1 MGHSMLKTP
10 GIMVVE
16 PSSEQGKRR
25 AAGIFSRKD
34 SYLDPEA
41 IKTSLKDIR
50 NYAKDNYAPLLDQL
64 KKSLEQFSG
73 VKVTF
78 AESAKDA
85 ASRIRE
91 IAGTTTLASM
101 NKSNVVVN
109 ELRPELRAMGFST
122 YLRYF
127 TEFNNF
133 DIDSFKKKVEDY
145 WAVPASHGRGLV
157 ESFEVRKQFYRLNL
171 SEVRDYVAILG
182 VNAASADDGTLFF
195 LQHMSN
201 ISKDLEQAKKII
213 FVVSIEK
220 VLKDKASALFHTRSM
235 GIFGLESVLLD
246 LNPNPAEA
254 YNFEELPVLSGI
266 QDKEV
271 HLIVLDNGRTALL
284 NNGYQ
289 DLFLCIDC
297 RACARQ
303 CPIGKHLMVERA
315 LVYSPKNYVLSFLQ
329 GKVPPLDEC
338 LHCGRCEVEC
348 PVGIDVPTLVW
359 KTQIE
364 YAQKHGRSFKKRLL
378 DDPEILAKLG
388 TLTAP
393 LANWAGNLPIVKR
406 IMELTAGI
414 HHQASLPMF
423 HRRTFRDWF
432 KGGSRG

>member
-1 MGHSMLKTP
+1 MLRVP

-16 PSSEQGKRR
+16 PSAEQGKRR

-34 SYLDPEA
+34 SYLDTSD
-41 IKTSLKDIR
+41 IKARLQEIR
-50 NYAKDNYAPLLDQL
+50 TYAKENHASLLDQL
-64 KKSLEQFSG
+64 KKSLEQCSG
-73 VKVTF
+73 VNVTF
-78 AESAKDA
+78 AGKAAEA
-85 ASRIRE
+85 ASQIRR
-91 IAGTTTLASM
+91 IAGSAELVSM

-109 ELRPELRAMGFST
+109 ELRPELHALGLKT

-133 DIDSFKKKVEDY
+133 DVDTFKKKVEDY
-145 WAVPASHGRGLV
+145 WSVPGMHGRGLV
-157 ESFEVRKQFYRLNL
+157 ESFEIRRQFSRLD
-171 SEVRDYVAILG
+171 SSDVRDYVAVLG
-182 VNAASADDGTLFF
+182 ANAVSAEDGTLYF

-213 FVVSIEK
+213 LVVSIEK
-220 VLKDKASALFHTRSM
+220 VLKDREAALFHTRSM
-235 GIFGLESVLLD
+235 GIFGLESILLD
-246 LNPNPAEA
+246 LDPNPAEA
-254 YNFEELPVLSGI
+254 YDFEQLPVLPNDRGAANR
-266 QDKEV
+266 EV

-284 NNGYQ
+284 GNGYQ

-303 CPIGKHLMVERA
+303 CPIGKHLMAEKG
-315 LVYSPKNYVLSFLQ
+315 LVYSPKNYILAFLQ
-329 GKVPPLDEC
+329 GKVSPLDEC

-359 KTQIE
+359 KTQIDYYE
-364 YAQKHGRSFKKRLL
+364 KHGRSLKKRLL

-406 IMELTAGI
+406 IMEATAGI
-414 HHQASLPMF
+414 HHQANLPTF

-432 KGGSRG
+432 KGGARE

>member
-1 MGHSMLKTP
+1 MLKMP
-10 GIMVVE
+10 GIMVIE
-16 PSSEQGKRR
+16 PSAEQGKRR

-34 SYLDPEA
+34 SYLDSNA
-41 IKTSLKDIR
+41 IKASLKDAR
-50 NYAKDNYAPLLDQL
+50 DYAKENHASLRDQL
-64 KKSLEQFSG
+64 KKSFEQFSG
-73 VKVTF
+73 VTVTV
-78 AESAKDA
+78 AENAKNA
-85 ASRIRE
+85 ASQIRQ
-91 IAGTTTLASM
+91 IAGATELASM

-109 ELRPELRAMGFST
+109 ELRPELHALGLKT

-133 DIDSFKKKVEDY
+133 DLETFKKKVEDY
-145 WAVPASHGRGLV
+145 WSVPGMHGRGLV
-157 ESFEVRKQFYRLNL
+157 ESFEVRKQFYRLDS

-182 VNAASADDGTLFF
+182 VNAASAEDGTLYF

-213 FVVSIEK
+213 LVVSVEK
-220 VLKDKASALFHTRSM
+220 VLKDKKAALLHTRSM
-235 GIFGLESVLLD
+235 GIFGLESILLD
-246 LNPNPAEA
+246 LNPNPTEA
-254 YNFEELPVLSGI
+254 YDFDQLPVLSGA
-266 QDKEV
+266 QEREV
-271 HLIVLDNGRTALL
+271 HLIILDNGRTALL

-303 CPIGKHLMVERA
+303 CPIGKHLMVERG
-315 LVYSPKNYVLSFLQ
+315 LVYSPKNYVLAFLQ

-348 PVGIDVPTLVW
+348 PVDIDVPTLVW

-364 YAQKHGRSFKKRLL
+364 YAQKHGRSLKKRLL
-378 DDPEILAKLG
+378 DDPEILAKMG

-393 LANWAGNLPIVKR
+393 LANWAGSLPIVKQ

-414 HHQASLPMF
+414 HHQANLPTF

-432 KGGSRG
+432 KGGARD

>member
-1 MGHSMLKTP
+1 MLKTP
-10 GIMVVE
+10 GIMVIE

-25 AAGIFSRKD
+25 AAGIFSHKD
-34 SYLDPEA
+34 SYLDAEA
-41 IKTSLKDIR
+41 IKTNLKDVR
-50 NYAKDNYAPLLDQL
+50 GYTKNNCTPLLDQL
-64 KKSLEQFSG
+64 KRSLEQYSG

-78 AESAKDA
+78 AENAKNA
-85 ASRIRE
+85 ASRIKE
-91 IAGTTTLASM
+91 IAGPTNLVSM

-109 ELRPELRAMGFST
+109 ELRPELRALGLNT

-133 DIDSFKKKVEDY
+133 DVETFKKKVEDY
-145 WAVPASHGRGLV
+145 WSVPGMHGRGLV
-157 ESFEVRKQFYRLNL
+157 ESFEVRKQFLRLNP

-182 VNAASADDGTLFF
+182 VNAASAEDGTLYF

-201 ISKDLEQAKKII
+201 ISKDLEQARKII
-213 FVVSIEK
+213 LVVSVEK
-220 VLKDKASALFHTRSM
+220 VLKDKEAALLHTRSM
-235 GIFGLESVLLD
+235 GIFGLESILLD
-246 LNPNPAEA
+246 LNPNPTEA
-254 YNFEELPVLSGI
+254 YDFDQLPVLPSA
-266 QDKEV
+266 QEREEREV
-271 HLIVLDNGRTALL
+271 HLIILDNGRTALL

-303 CPIGKHLMVERA
+303 CPIGKHLMVERG
-315 LVYSPKNYVLSFLQ
+315 LVYSPKNYILAFLQ

-364 YAQKHGRSFKKRLL
+364 YAQKHGRSLKKRLL
-378 DDPEILAKLG
+378 DDPEILAKMG

-393 LANWAGNLPIVKR
+393 LANWAGSLPIVKR

-414 HHQASLPMF
+414 HHQASLPTF
-423 HRRTFRDWF
+423 HRRTFKDWF
-432 KGGSRG
+432 KGGARE

>member
-1 MGHSMLKTP
+1 MLKTP
-10 GIMVVE
+10 GIMVIE

-34 SYLDPEA
+34 SYLDAEA

-50 NYAKDNYAPLLDQL
+50 GYTKNNCVPLLDQL
-64 KKSLEQFSG
+64 KRSLEQYSG

-78 AESAKDA
+78 AENAKNA
-85 ASRIRE
+85 ASRIKE
-91 IAGTTTLASM
+91 IAGPTTLVSM

-109 ELRPELRAMGFST
+109 ELRPELHAMGLNT
-122 YLRYF
+122 HLRYF

-133 DIDSFKKKVEDY
+133 DVETFKKKVEDY
-145 WAVPASHGRGLV
+145 WSVPGMHGRGLV
-157 ESFEVRKQFYRLNL
+157 ESFEVRKQFLRLNP
-171 SEVRDYVAILG
+171 SEVRDYVA
-182 VNAASADDGTLFF
+182 SAEDGTLYF

-201 ISKDLEQAKKII
+201 ISKDLEQARKII
-213 FVVSIEK
+213 LVVSVEK
-220 VLKDKASALFHTRSM
+220 VLKDKEAALLHTRSM
-235 GIFGLESVLLD
+235 GIFGLESILLD

-254 YNFEELPVLSGI
+254 YDFDQLPVLPNI
-266 QDKEV
+266 QEREEREV
-271 HLIVLDNGRTALL
+271 HLIILDNGRTALL

-303 CPIGKHLMVERA
+303 CPIGKHLMVERG
-315 LVYSPKNYVLSFLQ
+315 LVYSPKNYILAFLQ

-364 YAQKHGRSFKKRLL
+364 YAQKHGRSLKKRLL
-378 DDPEILAKLG
+378 DDPEILAKMG

-393 LANWAGNLPIVKR
+393 LANWAGSLPIVKR

-414 HHQASLPMF
+414 HHQASLPTF
-423 HRRTFRDWF
+423 HRRTFKDWF
-432 KGGSRG
+432 KGGTRE

>member
-1 MGHSMLKTP
+1 MLKMP
-10 GIMVVE
+10 GIMVIE
-16 PSSEQGKRR
+16 PSAEQGKRR

-34 SYLDPEA
+34 SHLDAEA
-41 IKTSLKDIR
+41 IKVSLKDIR
-50 NYAKDNYAPLLDQL
+50 NYTKNNNAPLLDQL
-64 KKSLEQFSG
+64 KKTFEQFSG
-73 VKVTF
+73 IKVTV
-78 AESAKDA
+78 AENAKNA

-91 IAGTTTLASM
+91 IAGATTLASM

-109 ELRPELRAMGFST
+109 ELRPELRAMGFNT

-133 DIDSFKKKVEDY
+133 DVDTFKKKVEDY
-145 WAVPASHGRGLV
+145 WSVPGMHGRGLV
-157 ESFEVRKQFYRLNL
+157 ESFEVRKQFYRLDP

-182 VNAASADDGTLFF
+182 VNAASAEDGTLYF

-201 ISKDLEQAKKII
+201 ISKDLEQARKII
-213 FVVSIEK
+213 LVVSVEK
-220 VLKDKASALFHTRSM
+220 VLKDKEAALFHARSM
-235 GIFGLESVLLD
+235 GIFGLESILLD
-246 LNPNPAEA
+246 LNPNPTEV

-266 QDKEV
+266 QDREV
-271 HLIVLDNGRTALL
+271 HLIILDNGRTALL

-303 CPIGKHLMVERA
+303 CPIGKHLMVERG
-315 LVYSPKNYVLSFLQ
+315 LVYSPKNYILSFLQ

-359 KTQIE
+359 KTQMD
-364 YAQKHGRSFKKRLL
+364 YAQKHGRSLKKRLL
-378 DDPEILAKLG
+378 DDPEILAKMG

-393 LANWAGNLPIVKR
+393 LANWAGSLPIVKR

-414 HHQASLPMF
+414 HHQANLPTF
-423 HRRTFRDWF
+423 HRRTFKDWF
-432 KGGSRG
+432 KGGASE

>member
-1 MGHSMLKTP
+1 MLKMP
-10 GIMVVE
+10 GIMVIE
-16 PSSEQGKRR
+16 PSAEQGKRR

-34 SYLDPEA
+34 SHLDSEA
-41 IKTSLKDIR
+41 IKASLKDIR
-50 NYAKDNYAPLLDQL
+50 NYTKNNNAPLLDQL
-64 KKSLEQFSG
+64 KGTLEQFSG
-73 VKVTF
+73 ITVTV
-78 AESAKDA
+78 AENAKNA

-91 IAGTTTLASM
+91 IAGATTLASM

-109 ELRPELRAMGFST
+109 ELRPELRAMGFNT

-133 DIDSFKKKVEDY
+133 DVDTFKKKVEDY
-145 WAVPASHGRGLV
+145 WSVPGMHGRGLV
-157 ESFEVRKQFYRLNL
+157 ESFEVRKQFYRLDPA
-171 SEVRDYVAILG
+171 EVRDYVAILG
-182 VNAASADDGTLFF
+182 VNAASAEDGTLYF

-201 ISKDLEQAKKII
+201 ISKDLEQARKII
-213 FVVSIEK
+213 LVVSVEK
-220 VLKDKASALFHTRSM
+220 VLKDKEAALFHARSM
-235 GIFGLESVLLD
+235 GIFGLESILLD
-246 LNPNPAEA
+246 LNPNPTEV

-266 QDKEV
+266 QDREV
-271 HLIVLDNGRTALL
+271 HLIILDNGRTALL

-303 CPIGKHLMVERA
+303 CPIGKHLMVERG
-315 LVYSPKNYVLSFLQ
+315 LVYSPKNYILSFLQ

-359 KTQIE
+359 KTQMD
-364 YAQKHGRSFKKRLL
+364 YAQKHGRSLKKRLL
-378 DDPEILAKLG
+378 DDPEILAKMG

-393 LANWAGNLPIVKR
+393 LANWAGSLPIVKR

-414 HHQASLPMF
+414 HHQANLPTF
-423 HRRTFRDWF
+423 HRRTFKDWF
-432 KGGSRG
+432 KGGARE

>member
-1 MGHSMLKTP
+1 MLKIP
-10 GIMVVE
+10 GIMVIE
-16 PSSEQGKRR
+16 PSAEQGKRR
-25 AAGIFSRKD
+25 AAGIFSHKD
-34 SYLDPEA
+34 SYLNSNA
-41 IKTSLKDIR
+41 IKVSLKDVR
-50 NYAKDNYAPLLDQL
+50 DYTKENHASLLDQL
-64 KKSLEQFSG
+64 KRSLEQYSG

-78 AESAKDA
+78 AENAKKA
-85 ASRIRE
+85 ASEIRQ
-91 IAGTTTLASM
+91 IAGSTELASM

-109 ELRPELRAMGFST
+109 ELRPELHALGLKT

-133 DIDSFKKKVEDY
+133 DVDSFKKEVKDY
-145 WAVPASHGRGLV
+145 WSVPGMHGRGLV
-157 ESFEVRKQFYRLNL
+157 ESFEVRKQFYQLNP

-182 VNAASADDGTLFF
+182 VNAASAEDGTLFF

-213 FVVSIEK
+213 LVVSVEK
-220 VLKDKASALFHTRSM
+220 VLKDKEAALFHTRSM
-235 GIFGLESVLLD
+235 GIFGLESILLD
-246 LNPNPAEA
+246 LNPNPTEA
-254 YNFEELPVLSGI
+254 YDFEQLPVLSSAQAREGR
-266 QDKEV
+266 EV
-271 HLIVLDNGRTALL
+271 HLIILDNGRTALL

-303 CPIGKHLMVERA
+303 CPIGKHLMVERG
-315 LVYSPKNYVLSFLQ
+315 LVYSPKNYILAFLQ

-364 YAQKHGRSFKKRLL
+364 YAQTHGRSLKKRLL
-378 DDPEILAKLG
+378 DDPEILAKMG

-393 LANWAGNLPIVKR
+393 LANWAGGLPIVKR

-414 HHQASLPMF
+414 HHQANLPTF

-432 KGGSRG
+432 KGGARE